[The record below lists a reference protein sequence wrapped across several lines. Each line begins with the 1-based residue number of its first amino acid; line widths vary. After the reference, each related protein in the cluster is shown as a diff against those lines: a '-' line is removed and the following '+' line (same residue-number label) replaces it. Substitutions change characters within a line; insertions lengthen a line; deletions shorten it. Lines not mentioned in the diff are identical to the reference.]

1 MGGLTF
7 FLLNDTDACRTVAEE
22 LQPIAE
28 RNKFAWPLTH
38 MRFMRGWLTAQQGDV
53 DAGVEQMQ
61 KAADE
66 PSSAAIRTILLTLTA
81 TQQLRAR
88 QFDGAVATLDR
99 AMNDTRV
106 RFYEAEVMRLR
117 GEIVL
122 AQSPDKAAE
131 AEAMFRQALTVAA
144 RQASRA
150 AELRA
155 CTSLARLLSARGRKT
170 EAHAL
175 LAPLYASFTEGF
187 QKPDL
192 RAASAL
198 LAELK

>member
-1 MGGLTF
+1 V
-7 FLLNDTDACRTVAEE
+7 DTGA
-22 LQPIAE
+22 
-28 RNKFAWPLTH
+28 
-38 MRFMRGWLTAQQGDV
+38 AQM
-53 DAGVEQMQ
+53 A

-81 TQQLRAR
+81 MQQLRTR
-88 QFDGAVATLDR
+88 QFDGAIATLDR

-117 GEIVL
+117 GEILL
-122 AQSPDKAAE
+122 AQSPDQAAE

-144 RQASRA
+144 RQASRG

-155 CTSLARLLSARGRKT
+155 CTSLARLLSAHGREI

-175 LAPLYASFTEGF
+175 LAPVYDSFTEGF
-187 QKPDL
+187 EKPDL